1 MPGRVGFGIEK
12 VDQMLGGGLLPGTL
26 TVVYGATGVGKT
38 HLGLT
43 FAFHGERYEGARG
56 LIFDMTAQGDSQRHD
71 EYAKRL
77 FGWELEAWNHT
88 VWPGQPDPFPP
99 PLALE
104 RMRYCHQFDYG
115 GRLEE
120 YQVRKP
126 EGREFRRTWLAAYA
140 QRWRAVIPFFYFQFA
155 AGARRVVVDGVDP
168 TQVPLESVQLYT
180 FNELYR
186 KIIHQDGEVLGM
198 EILIPVW
205 RHRDFIEQH
214 RYDHREVATLLL
226 VTTQETLLPDLI
238 ARKVGEGDVGAWA
251 NTILVMGKQI
261 KGGEVGRGLYVG
273 KHRGSACSS
282 DIAEYVITEQGLVF
296 P

>member
-1 MPGRVGFGIEK
+1 VERVRFGIEK
-12 VDQMLGGGLLPGTL
+12 LDQMLGGGLLPGTL

-56 LIFDMTAQGDSQRHD
+56 LIFDMAAQGDSQRHD

-77 FGWELEAWNHT
+77 FGWEFEAWNHT
-88 VWPGQPDPFPP
+88 VWPGQPDPFPR

-120 YQVRKP
+120 YQVHKP